1 MCKRGLWKIAQ
12 QGFLGFLLSGVI
24 FGLIVLNSNRG
35 NVIREQQESS
45 SPREAAL
52 ATLSLMPDEVRGIKE
67 KGQRLEL
74 MIRIAEVLG
83 QQDPEL
89 ARILLLQTFDETF
102 KREDE
107 DKAEKMPTDEANALR
122 RRIISLIAKD
132 DRELAKSLLDRLDRQ
147 TDASEKISA
156 SDSSYVQFA
165 RGLAETH
172 PDLAGYMVKKRRQ
185 SFLSWEGLL
194 FLLDLQRREKS
205 RADSL
210 FLDLTAHV
218 ANQGARD
225 VNELLMLYA
234 YAFLPPLPLE
244 LTQSGLRALSL
255 PGYRS
260 GTVDSQLAVQF
271 LRMVIPPLLAPER
284 YTGPGPLWGP
294 QGDFLFLTLIL
305 PQSLRFLSTFADELE
320 LQRDLLAARISA
332 RERSHL
338 ESAVQ
343 QTLSPPAPQQESVG
357 SFLEKAES
365 ATNQKV
371 RNRFLFLALNLAVKK
386 GDLEHAFKIAE
397 KFAPEQREE
406 ILSFLNYLAAETAL
420 EAGNLANALE
430 YARRPMK
437 PSLRTY
443 LLAVIAY
450 HRFRSGDQGEAVRL
464 LGEAEQLARKLEPDR
479 VKASLL
485 LGISAAYGLMNE
497 PAAFP
502 ALQEAVEAI
511 NKAKDFQGE
520 MSVWNVITVGD
531 FSFAYEINGEAFHFD
546 RTFSLLGARDFH
558 GTMVSVRSLAD
569 PVLRARAAISTCEG
583 VLRR

>member
-35 NVIREQQESS
+35 NLIREPQESS

-52 ATLSLMPDEVRGIKE
+52 ATLSLMLDEVRGIKE

-107 DKAEKMPTDEANALR
+107 DKAEKMPTDKANALR

-210 FLDLTAHV
+210 FLDLTAYV
-218 ANQGARD
+218 AKQGARD

-284 YTGPGPLWGP
+284 YTGTGPLWGP

-520 MSVWNVITVGD
+520 MSVGNVITVGD
-531 FSFAYEINGEAFHFD
+531 FSFAYEINGEVFHFD